1 MWSGSNCK
9 KAKEGIDFP
18 DISAIIRVFV
28 TVQQVCAFT
37 ALTVRKLGLE
47 GKNPIGIADLEWI
60 FARNC
65 EGTEQLRVFKQ
76 KWFSMGRETSWR
88 QRRRKMK
95 KILEMCIRDRVLCAG
110 GAVSG
115 RRYYGT
121 GHKGRQN
128 LRTGRGFLHPCTG
141 ENLAEMEP
149 V

>member
-65 EGTEQLRVFKQ
+65 EGTEQLL
-76 KWFSMGRETSWR
+76 
-88 QRRRKMK
+88 MK
-95 KILEMCIRDRVLCAG
+95 TVCCADAILAIFQFDCI
-110 GAVSG
+110 
-115 RRYYGT
+115 
-121 GHKGRQN
+121 
-128 LRTGRGFLHPCTG
+128 
-141 ENLAEMEP
+141 
-149 V
+149 

>member
-18 DISAIIRVFV
+18 NISAIIRVFV

-65 EGTEQLRVFKQ
+65 EGTEQLR
-76 KWFSMGRETSWR
+76 
-88 QRRRKMK
+88 MK
-95 KILEMCIRDRVLCAG
+95 TVCCADAILAIFQFDCI
-110 GAVSG
+110 
-115 RRYYGT
+115 
-121 GHKGRQN
+121 
-128 LRTGRGFLHPCTG
+128 
-141 ENLAEMEP
+141 
-149 V
+149 